1 MDIAGRTA
9 VIVTMHGKEDLIA
22 AGLAESG
29 LRFLSPPE
37 IDTDRFGTFSGEIP
51 RAGSQLNALLTKARE
66 GLDAV
71 PHADFALASEGAFG
85 PHPAYG
91 FVPGGREMVVLL
103 CRASGLHVIGEDL
116 TLETNFASCDA
127 RTAAEARA
135 FAEGIGFP
143 EHGLLLA
150 PPGGTGPI
158 IKDIEGLD
166 ALGATAAP
174 LLAEH
179 GAMHLRTDMRAH
191 RNPTRRRS
199 IARAVA
205 DLAHRLGQ
213 RCPDCALAGRSKGWP
228 ALQLV
233 RDGDA
238 RQCRP
243 ALSLSK
249 MRARTRRANRPRS
262 DGRSRSLSGLQSLKC
277 D

>member
-51 RAGSQLNALLTKARE
+51 RAGSQLNALLTKARA
-66 GLDAV
+66 GLDAA
-71 PHADFALASEGAFG
+71 PRADFALASEGAFG

-213 RCPDCALAGRSKGWP
+213 RCPDCAFPDWRGVPRAGRPCSWCGTATLDSVDRLYHCRKCGLERVEPIDPDRTADP
-228 ALQLV
+228 AHCPV
-233 RDGDA
+233 
-238 RQCRP
+238 CNP
-243 ALSLSK
+243 
-249 MRARTRRANRPRS
+249 
-262 DGRSRSLSGLQSLKC
+262 
-277 D
+277 